1 MLIHQA
7 WRKILKLV
15 QNQNI
20 APCLMDQHVA
30 RLLHETAE
38 TNDHVHP
45 CLLVFNNGETG
56 ARLLATN
63 QEHSETWSFDT
74 MFPASSDSAA
84 DQFQHQTMPNFSSL
98 EIHMLTVLPNLS
110 V

>member
-1 MLIHQA
+1 MLIQQA
-7 WRKILKLV
+7 WSNLLRLV
-15 QNQNI
+15 QNQKI

-30 RLLHETAE
+30 RLLHETAK
-38 TNDHVHP
+38 TDDHVHP

-74 MFPASSDSAA
+74 MFPWLLQIQLRTNS
-84 DQFQHQTMPNFSSL
+84 N
-98 EIHMLTVLPNLS
+98 IK
-110 V
+110 